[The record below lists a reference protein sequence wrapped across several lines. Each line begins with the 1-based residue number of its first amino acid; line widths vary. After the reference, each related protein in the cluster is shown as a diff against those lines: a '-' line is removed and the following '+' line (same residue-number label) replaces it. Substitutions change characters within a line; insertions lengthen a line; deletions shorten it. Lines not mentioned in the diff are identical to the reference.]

1 MLIGVLINNLGGA
14 CVVWRVNINAPDL
27 LTIPL
32 LYQIKRMEIL
42 TFNQQAVC
50 LLVQILK
57 AC

>member
-1 MLIGVLINNLGGA
+1 
-14 CVVWRVNINAPDL
+14 
-27 LTIPL
+27 